1 MFLPLHEPSLTF
13 PQIDILILNPMMMKA
28 RIFNTRILMVSNC
41 LKGVY
46 QTKVLTFFPNEKYIQ
61 GNVIKRSMRCKDS
74 LLGYT
79 I

>member
-1 MFLPLHEPSLTF
+1 
-13 PQIDILILNPMMMKA
+13 MM
-28 RIFNTRILMVSNC
+28 SNC

-61 GNVIKRSMRCKDS
+61 GNVIKRSMRCKAP